1 MLFFD
6 FVTLYDEAVSAKY
19 QKMGEVKE
27 DDDKGL
33 RGIVYNL
40 KFVFNVLF
48 YVIGMLWMVCFG

>member
-1 MLFFD
+1 MWVFD
-6 FVTLYDEAVSAKY
+6 FVTLYDEAVSAKD

-40 KFVFNVLF
+40 KIVFNVLF
-48 YVIGMLWMVCFG
+48 YVFGML